1 MCARLPASLN
11 PQRKHESASVLVDQ
25 LYEAFSEARERQFVK
40 DKQLEMLAAR
50 EQALQNQV
58 EGLSH
63 TVAALSAALS
73 VVAPTTGGALLGSP
87 APASTAAVAVPS
99 SPGPASTQS
108 AQEAAQLQAQ
118 LVRGVFPPM

>member
-1 MCARLPASLN
+1 MN

-25 LYEAFSEARERQFVK
+25 LYEAFSEASERQFVK

-50 EQALQNQV
+50 EQALQSQV

-73 VVAPTTGGALLGSP
+73 VVTPTTGGALLSSP
-87 APASTAAVAVPS
+87 APAPPTAAVAVPS

-108 AQEAAQLQAQ
+108 AQEATQLQAQ
-118 LVRGVFPPM
+118 LVRGVFPPT